1 MEFVKSLI
9 FNVYLCWGLILI
21 LLVSNVILIIR
32 CSNLKK
38 RKKIKDDLVEIE
50 KQIEIE
56 EKSKIKEEKT
66 SELDNILDKMQKD
79 MEVKPEQVVANFEA
93 EQEKNAIISYQEL
106 VDCVKNNKIQVID
119 DEESEINF
127 VASLEH
133 ELKNEPVVTV
143 SSNEASNKSHLD
155 AIDELNGVKKFTS
168 SEIISPIYGRMSDPK
183 YPKMENYTN
192 QNSLK
197 LGENTMDLEP
207 VTNEIKKNE
216 EFLKNLVDFR
226 NNL

>member
-1 MEFVKSLI
+1 MGFLKSLV

-21 LLVSNVILIIR
+21 LLISNIILIIR

-38 RKKIKDDLVEIE
+38 RKKIKDNLVEIE

-56 EKSKIKEEKT
+56 EIEKKEDKP
-66 SELDNILDKMQKD
+66 SELDNILNKMQKD

-106 VDCVKNNKIQVID
+106 VDSVKNNKIQVIE

-127 VASLEH
+127 VKALEQ
-133 ELKNEPVVTV
+133 EIKSEPVINV
-143 SSNEASNKSHLD
+143 NNASNKTHLD
-155 AIDELNGVKKFTS
+155 VIDEINDVKKFTS
-168 SEIISPIYGRMSDPK
+168 SEIISPVYGRMSNPK
-183 YPKMENYTN
+183 YPKMENYQN

-207 VTNEIKKNE
+207 VTNQIKKNE